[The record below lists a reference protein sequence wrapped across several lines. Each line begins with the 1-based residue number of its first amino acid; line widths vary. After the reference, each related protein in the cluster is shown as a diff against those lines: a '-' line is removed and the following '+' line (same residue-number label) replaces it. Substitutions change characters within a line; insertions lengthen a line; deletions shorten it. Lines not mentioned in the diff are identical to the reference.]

1 MGLGGVFGV
10 GKSGRVNKKGTFF
23 LMSQET
29 YRNWGDP
36 AEISPLNELRV
47 RGVGKYQRRAD
58 VVTEGVFSS

>member
-1 MGLGGVFGV
+1 
-10 GKSGRVNKKGTFF
+10 
-23 LMSQET
+23 MSQET